1 VLVVCVLAALGA
13 APGAGAHA
21 YVRSTSPADGAVLKQ
36 SPKAISARYDE
47 PVSTSAGALGVYDA
61 SGKQVDLG
69 RLSRP
74 AGNAVAVAIDRP
86 LPDGTYMVTWRV
98 TSADTHVVTGAWV
111 FSVGKRDAVSPSLAA
126 KLRSQGAVPARISFP
141 FAVVRFLSFALLL
154 GCAGGAAALL
164 LVLRS
169 APASTQ
175 RRLAGVLVALASGLA
190 VCAFAGIALEGAA
203 GGGFGIRTALGS
215 NVLSQVLSTRFGEVW
230 RWRAWLALAFAL
242 VALSLERGWGGPAR
256 IRRGAIA
263 LLGLALVPTTSAAA
277 HADVNGAAT
286 FAVDAAHV
294 AAAAMWAGG
303 LAFVALAL
311 VLTPAT
317 ERWTLAARAVP
328 RFSTLALGA
337 FGVLAATGAANAAL
351 EVQSWQGLWDTSYG
365 RLVLAKSALLLPLLA
380 LGAFNN
386 RVSVP
391 RMRAAVASVAD
402 RRRFLR
408 AAAAELVLIAVV
420 IGVTAALVGEP
431 RPKDRPPRQSR
442 SASVFRATSSVGPFR
457 LELAVSPAGAGK
469 NDIDVQL
476 ATRSGTPAS
485 VADVRVAA
493 ALRDRG
499 IAPLRFEARRLGRG
513 HFAVA
518 DAQLAIAGRWLLT
531 FTVRQGQFSEWLQTI
546 EVPIEKGG

>member
-1 VLVVCVLAALGA
+1 MRVLVVCVLAALGA
-13 APGAGAHA
+13 APGAAAHA

-36 SPKAISARYDE
+36 SPRAISVRYDE
-47 PVSTSAGALGVYDA
+47 PVATSAGALGVYDA
-61 SGKQVDLG
+61 SGKAVDLG

-74 AGNAVAVAIDRP
+74 AGDTMTAAIDRT
-86 LPDGTYMVTWRV
+86 LPDGTYTVTWRV

-111 FSVGKRDAVSPSLAA
+111 FSVGKKGAVSSSLSA

-141 FAVVRFLSFALLL
+141 SAVVGFLSFALLL
-154 GCAGGAAALL
+154 GCTGGAAALL

-175 RRLAGVLVALASGLA
+175 GRLAGVLVALASGLA

-203 GGGFGIRTALGS
+203 GGGYGIRTALGS
-215 NVLSQVLSTRFGEVW
+215 NALSQVLSTRFGEVW

-242 VALSLERGWGGPAR
+242 VALSLQRGGPAR
-256 IRRGAIA
+256 IRRGTLA

-294 AAAAMWAGG
+294 AAAAIWAGG

-311 VLTPAT
+311 VLTPAS
-317 ERWTLAARAVP
+317 ERWTLASRAVP

-337 FGVLAATGAANAAL
+337 FGVLAATGAANAVL
-351 EVQSWQGLWDTSYG
+351 EVQHWQGLWDTTYG
-365 RLVLAKSALLLPLLA
+365 RLVVAKSALLLPLLA

-391 RMRAAVASVAD
+391 HLRAAAASVAD
-402 RRRFLR
+402 RRRFFR

-420 IGVTAALVGEP
+420 IGVTAALVAEP

-457 LELAVSPAGAGK
+457 LELAVSPAVAGQ

-476 ATRSGTPAS
+476 AANSGTPAS
-485 VADVRVAA
+485 IAEVRVAA
-493 ALRDRG
+493 TLRDRG

-518 DAQLAIAGRWLLT
+518 GAPLAITGRWLLT

-546 EVPIEKGG
+546 VVPIEKGG

>member
-1 VLVVCVLAALGA
+1 VLVVCALAALGA
-13 APGAGAHA
+13 APGAAAHA
-21 YVRSTSPADGAVLKQ
+21 YVRSTSPADGAVLKE
-36 SPKAISARYDE
+36 SPRAISVRYDE
-47 PVSTSAGALGVYDA
+47 PVSTSPGALGVYDA
-61 SGKQVDLG
+61 SGKEVDLG

-74 AGNAVAVAIDRP
+74 AGDAVSVAIDRT
-86 LPDGTYMVTWRV
+86 LPDGTYTVTWRV
-98 TSADTHVVTGAWV
+98 TSADTHVVAGASV
-111 FSVGKRDAVSPSLAA
+111 FSVGKKSAVSPLAA
-126 KLRSQGAVPARISFP
+126 KLRSQGAVSARISFP

-154 GCAGGAAALL
+154 GCAGGATALL
-164 LVLRS
+164 LVLRN

-203 GGGFGIRTALGS
+203 GGGYGIRTALGS
-215 NVLSQVLSTRFGEVW
+215 NALSQVLSTRFGEVW

-256 IRRGAIA
+256 IRWGALA

-294 AAAAMWAGG
+294 AAAAIWAGG

-337 FGVLAATGAANAAL
+337 FGVLAATGAANAVL
-351 EVQSWQGLWDTSYG
+351 EVQSWQGLWDTTYG

-391 RMRAAVASVAD
+391 LVRAAAASVAD

-408 AAAAELVLIAVV
+408 AAATELVLIAVV

-485 VADVRVAA
+485 IADVRVAA

-518 DAQLAIAGRWLLT
+518 GAQLAIAGRWLLT